1 MLQLKCFARDEHLKR
16 HVRSIHSNEKRE
28 YFPPF
33 SGSAGGF
40 DFSVLPLQR
49 TSVPLRDTGR
59 ISAVMRIS
67 GSTRAHTRI
76 KPCLAM
82 PELVVFSTKT
92 RFLAFSSLAFFFSL
106 FVVYSLIY
114 LGTSIPWD
122 IAASVTGQDSFC

>member
-49 TSVPLRDTGR
+49 TSVPSRDAGR

-92 RFLAFSSLAFFFSL
+92 RHQNSLSCLFISCFFFSL
-106 FVVYSLIY
+106 FVAL
-114 LGTSIPWD
+114 
-122 IAASVTGQDSFC
+122 